1 MTFRYLPV
9 AGAFLLGATV
19 SFAQL
24 AKAED
29 GPAPKGPQPGSVY
42 ELTEPTETS
51 PVNYRSNADE
61 GYDNPEQHDAEMYA
75 EQFEA
80 KRREDLIHER
90 QQLDRLDD
98 FAGGRQPLGYP
109 ALAPRNGFAPY

>member
-1 MTFRYLPV
+1 MTFKYLPV
-9 AGAFLLGATV
+9 AGALLLGATV
-19 SFAQL
+19 SLAQI

-29 GPAPKGPQPGSVY
+29 APAPKGPQPGSVY
-42 ELTEPTETS
+42 ELTETS
-51 PVNYRSNADE
+51 ESTPVNYRSNTDE
-61 GYDNPEQHDAEMYA
+61 GYDNPEQRDAEMYA

-80 KRREDLIHER
+80 KRREELIRER

-109 ALAPRNGFAPY
+109 SPAPRNGFAPY